1 MHFDMP
7 APGLAP
13 YLTLIGITLLAALL
27 PLLLL
32 RKRPLA
38 SRLRD
43 AGLCGALVLPFTA
56 ALGLSVAHNSI
67 ELRDGRLI
75 VRASY
80 FYEYA
85 RDIDDFDLAR
95 ARQGERA
102 TLAPDGLGV
111 RRNGIG
117 LPGYTAGRFGGGNR
131 ESLFVAATDTRRM
144 VYLPARQGQSL
155 LISVERGDEL
165 LKALYRVAPA
175 RQAQLD
181 RAACAH
187 GLYTEGCMPAQ

>member
-13 YLTLIGITLLAALL
+13 YLTLIGITLLAAVL
-27 PLLLL
+27 PLLVL
-32 RKRPLA
+32 RQRPLA
-38 SRLRD
+38 SRLCD
-43 AGLCGALVLPFTA
+43 AGLGVALVLPVTA
-56 ALGLSVAHNSI
+56 ALGWSVTHNSI
-67 ELRDGRLI
+67 ELRDGQLV

-85 RDIDDFDLAR
+85 RDIGEFDLAR

-102 TLAPDGLGV
+102 TLVPDGLGV

-117 LPGYTAGRFGGGNR
+117 LPGYMAGRFGGGNR

-144 VYLPARQGQSL
+144 VYLPARKGQSL
-155 LISVERGDEL
+155 LISVEQGDEL
-165 LKALYRVAPA
+165 LKALYRAA
-175 RQAQLD
+175 STAQVQPG
-181 RAACAH
+181 RAS
-187 GLYTEGCMPAQ
+187 

>member
-1 MHFDMP
+1 MQFDMP

-13 YLTLIGITLLAALL
+13 YLTLMGITLLAAAL

-32 RKRPLA
+32 RKRALA

-43 AGLCGALVLPFTA
+43 AGLCGVLVLPFTA
-56 ALGLSVAHNSI
+56 ALGWSVSHNSI
-67 ELRDGRLI
+67 ELRDGRLV

-85 RDIDDFDLAR
+85 RDIGEFDLAR

-102 TLAPDGLGV
+102 ALVPDGLGV

-117 LPGYTAGRFGGGNR
+117 LPGYLAGRFGGGNR
-131 ESLFVAATDTRRM
+131 ESLFVAATDQRRM
-144 VYLPARQGQSL
+144 VYLPARRGQSL
-155 LISVERGDEL
+155 LVSVEQGDAL
-165 LKALYRVAPA
+165 LNALYEAAPA
-175 RQAQLD
+175 VNARLGIAK
-181 RAACAH
+181 
-187 GLYTEGCMPAQ
+187 